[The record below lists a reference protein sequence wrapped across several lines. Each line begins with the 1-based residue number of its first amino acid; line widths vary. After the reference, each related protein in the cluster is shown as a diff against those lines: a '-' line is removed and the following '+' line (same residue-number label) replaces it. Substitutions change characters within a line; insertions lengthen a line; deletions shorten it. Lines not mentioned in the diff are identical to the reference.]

1 MPVLCNTFAFS
12 LPYCSPGRRSDFS
25 HYGVGERNGMY
36 CSALFP
42 FPLGTRLCFSLP
54 GVLQARSSCGKG
66 CGEQMLLLL
75 GGQVWLILDSNTEK
89 PSVVTYLNHILQ
101 NHFDQNLRWFLYYLS
116 LLHLSSFKIHLHG
129 DNYSHYHVIKT
140 PAVLKSL
147 CFKYKN
153 WFWYCHLF
161 NFSNTRWILS

>member
-1 MPVLCNTFAFS
+1 
-12 LPYCSPGRRSDFS
+12 
-25 HYGVGERNGMY
+25 
-36 CSALFP
+36 
-42 FPLGTRLCFSLP
+42 
-54 GVLQARSSCGKG
+54 
-66 CGEQMLLLL
+66 MLLLL
-75 GGQVWLILDSNTEK
+75 GGQVWLILEFNTEK

-116 LLHLSSFKIHLHG
+116 LLRLSSFKIHLHG

-153 WFWYCHLF
+153 WFWYVTCLISPIHDGFYLRIKQKS
-161 NFSNTRWILS
+161 FSKIQNHNKKQLTTQIYLDYQEFCWNVFHIPESYRYYQPSMLCLGQIPGHWLSFKSW